1 VIPDEPV
8 RGRFAYLE
16 HPWLLGMNGLE
27 QFRPFMRRE
36 LPLAPLYHLTG
47 LVVSEAALGTATFTM
62 PASPWWQ
69 SGAKV
74 FFGGSYAFVADA
86 ALGGAVYTALPPATV
101 LATSEIS
108 MSFLRPASVESG
120 QINARGRVIQAGS
133 SQGLSE
139 AVVEDAHGR
148 LLAHTTSRCMIMRLP
163 FDPPPVPD
171 LFPEIE
177 IPSYDTPDP
186 WQRPIEGGIYP
197 SEFWE
202 TKSGLE
208 LSQGWLEGRYPSF
221 PVAHLFGWRGI
232 LEEEGKS
239 SISMPA
245 SEWFC
250 TAGRTI
256 YGGALTV
263 LADAVMG
270 GAVANTLPARSS
282 YATLD
287 LKVHFLRPAPPDGRD
302 LVATGVVVH
311 RGRRMAVA
319 TADIVDADGK
329 KVAMGTSSH
338 LVFEGRSWLR
348 EGETETLDQ
357 AVQEHDDGE
366 R

>member
-27 QFRPFMRRE
+27 QFRPFMKKQV
-36 LPLAPLYHLTG
+36 PLAPLYNLTG
-47 LVVSEAALGTATFTM
+47 LIATEAALGTATFTM

-74 FFGGSYAFVADA
+74 FFGGTYAFVADA

-101 LATSEIS
+101 LATSEMS

-120 QINARGRVIQAGS
+120 HINARGRVIQAGS

-148 LLAHTTSRCMIMRLP
+148 LLAHATSRCVIMRLP

-171 LFPEIE
+171 PWPHIE
-177 IPSYDTPDP
+177 IPTYDSPDP
-186 WQRPIEGGIYP
+186 YERPVERGIYP
-197 SEFWE
+197 ARAWD
-202 TKSGLE
+202 TMSGLE
-208 LSQGWLEGRYPSF
+208 LSQGWLEGRFPTF
-221 PVAHLFGWRGI
+221 PVGELFGFRGI
-232 LEEEGKS
+232 LEEDGKS
-239 SISMPA
+239 VVSMPA

-250 TAGRTI
+250 AAGRTI
-256 YGGALTV
+256 YGGALAV

-270 GAVANTLPARSS
+270 GAVANTLPAKSS

-287 LKVHFLRPAPPDGRD
+287 LKVHFLRPPQPDGRD
-302 LVATGVVVH
+302 LVATGTVVH

-338 LVFEGRSWLR
+338 LIFEGRSWVR
-348 EGETETLDQ
+348 EGATETLNE
-357 AVQEHDDGE
+357 AARDDGE
-366 R
+366 H